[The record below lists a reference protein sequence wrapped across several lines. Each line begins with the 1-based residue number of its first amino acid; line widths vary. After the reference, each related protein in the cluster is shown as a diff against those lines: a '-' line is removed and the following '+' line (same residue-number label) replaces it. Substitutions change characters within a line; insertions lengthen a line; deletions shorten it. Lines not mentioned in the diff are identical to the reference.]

1 MNASFP
7 RALAFVLQYEGGY
20 SDHPL
25 DPGGATNL
33 GITQA
38 ELIRVRG
45 HDVSKDD
52 VRALTKGEAAKIY
65 EDSYWDAAQCDALPA
80 GVDLAVFDCA
90 VNQGL
95 GRAKR
100 FLQQAAEVAADG
112 KLGPVTLAAVAKAEA
127 EPLLIEFMARRMES
141 YGGLARLFPTF
152 GLGWSRRL
160 MAAHAAA
167 LEMVEPVVLP
177 DAKAKTRKI

>member
-1 MNASFP
+1 MKTSYP
-7 RALAFVLQYEGGY
+7 QALAFVLQYEGGY

-25 DPGGATNL
+25 DPGGPTNL

-38 ELIRVRG
+38 ELARVRG
-45 HDVSKDD
+45 HAVSKDD
-52 VRALTKGEAAKIY
+52 VRKLTKDEAAAIY
-65 EDSYWDAAQCDALPA
+65 QDSYWDAAQCDVLPA

-100 FLQQAAEVAADG
+100 FLQQAAGVEVDG
-112 KLGPVTLAAVAKAEA
+112 KVGPKTLAAVAKAEA

-141 YGGLARLFPTF
+141 YGSLQKLFGTF

-167 LEMVEPVVLP
+167 IGLLGLTV
-177 DAKAKTRKI
+177 